1 MTVYLGNAFSLQ
13 MVNMEAYSLHV
24 EEVAPADV
32 PQEAVSCI
40 GHSDTAHV
48 VSHLLGRE
56 VPCQRISVSLHQ
68 GDVLY
73 VAQLV
78 GGRLPEG
85 SVTLPEGFSLVFR
98 KVTFE

>member
-24 EEVAPADV
+24 E
-32 PQEAVSCI
+32 EAVSCI